1 MLKEL
6 QHYAETW
13 GKLLK
18 ESIAGESAHILLG
31 EPFVSTFN
39 FPRPGLSNKKKR
51 WPRMYIQFLPI

>member
-18 ESIAGESAHILLG
+18 ESIAGESAHILLV

-39 FPRPGLSNKKKR
+39 FQRPGL
-51 WPRMYIQFLPI
+51 